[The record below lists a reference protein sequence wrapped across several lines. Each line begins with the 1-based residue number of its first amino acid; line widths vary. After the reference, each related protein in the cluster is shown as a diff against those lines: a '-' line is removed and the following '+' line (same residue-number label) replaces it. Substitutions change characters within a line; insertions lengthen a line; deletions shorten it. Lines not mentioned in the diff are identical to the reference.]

1 MKPDAKD
8 ELDQSEA
15 SERPARRGA
24 RDLAARAVVL
34 GLLGRIRNGAVIV
47 QEGGRRHLCGR
58 PVAGEPVPEVEV
70 RSPRAWRAVAT
81 GGSAGIGRAYFSGWW
96 RCASPDDLT
105 MFLRVV
111 VRNLDAIERTSALA
125 RRLGAPL
132 RRRDPLP
139 GGRQS
144 TRGAD
149 RRSGPAHYELGNELF
164 ALFLDETMTYS
175 GGLFAGPNAS
185 LRDAQVAKLDRIC
198 RKLALSPA
206 DHVLEIGTGWGSF
219 ALHAAGRYGCRV
231 TTATTSPRQHEFAA
245 RRVKDAG
252 LEDLVTVVERD
263 YRDLTGTYDK
273 LVSIEMLETL
283 DERQHAAFFSTCA
296 GLLEPDGAMA
306 LQAVVVADRFFDRSR
321 HADDFVRR
329 YVLPGSSL
337 PSVATLAASI
347 AKTDDLD
354 VVALDDIGHHAAET
368 FRRWRESFAEHAE
381 ELPALGFDET
391 FRLLFEFYLSYRE
404 ASFAERRIGDVQCL
418 LAKAGWR
425 PNGLTPPG
433 G

>member
-198 RKLALSPA
+198 RKLALSP
-206 DHVLEIGTGWGSF
+206 
-219 ALHAAGRYGCRV
+219 R
-231 TTATTSPRQHEFAA
+231 TTSSRSG
-245 RRVKDAG
+245 RVG
-252 LEDLVTVVERD
+252 
-263 YRDLTGTYDK
+263 
-273 LVSIEMLETL
+273 
-283 DERQHAAFFSTCA
+283 
-296 GLLEPDGAMA
+296 GA
-306 LQAVVVADRFFDRSR
+306 S
-321 HADDFVRR
+321 
-329 YVLPGSSL
+329 
-337 PSVATLAASI
+337 PS
-347 AKTDDLD
+347 
-354 VVALDDIGHHAAET
+354 
-368 FRRWRESFAEHAE
+368 
-381 ELPALGFDET
+381 
-391 FRLLFEFYLSYRE
+391 
-404 ASFAERRIGDVQCL
+404 
-418 LAKAGWR
+418 
-425 PNGLTPPG
+425 TPPAATAAA
-433 G
+433 